1 MCANVCGRAAGARRP
16 LPPPAVDVHQPQQL
30 LVGRGPELGHARGV
44 GHAGAG
50 RLGPGGALQ
59 ALPRQGHQGAAGG
72 EGEAGG
78 RRAFALCAC
87 VRACVFRMLSKTAHC
102 QSADCMDS
110 QCQYETVRGELP
122 TPCV

>member
-30 LVGRGPELGHARGV
+30 LVGRGPDVGHARGV

-72 EGEAGG
+72 EGEAEGTG
-78 RRAFALCAC
+78 SLY
-87 VRACVFRMLSKTAHC
+87 RMLSKTAHC

-110 QCQYETVRGELP
+110 QCHYQILQEELP
-122 TPCV
+122 TPCL